1 MGSVLSRGRWVVTQ
15 PLPIEL
21 PNPPLP
27 PGVRLG
33 AVLAGKYRLD
43 AVLGTGATGVVV
55 GARHLQLD
63 QRVAIKF
70 MSSPLMDR
78 RNGVQ
83 RFLLEARNAARIRCE
98 HVVRVFDV
106 GALDDGTP
114 YTVME
119 YLDGED
125 LRQLLDR
132 RGSLPLT
139 EALDYILQVGE
150 AVAAAHVAGIVHR
163 DLQPGNLFCCASPDG
178 SPLVKVL
185 DFGASKLL
193 QRVDNTLRPV
203 SLTGPYVVG
212 GLPFYSAPE
221 QFCSPLGGDTR
232 ADIWA
237 LGVILYELVCG
248 RTPFSGETAID
259 IVSHVARAAPLPM
272 HILRPDVPAQLDAVV
287 SRALAK
293 EPAARHATVAELA
306 RSLAPFADP
315 RSLGSVERIE
325 RLFRES
331 CEPSADRERV
341 SSRRRAWTPRA
352 PLVVAAVSLTLGA
365 LFGSVYQATRSR
377 RVASDIRAHAVVVP
391 EALTAAT
398 PAPRREARG
407 DAAGATDA
415 AGFVST
421 GSSSSSS
428 RQQVRS
434 ADTFRFGGLR

>member
-1 MGSVLSRGRWVVTQ
+1 MGSSLSRGHWVVTQ
-15 PLPIEL
+15 PLPVEL
-21 PNPPLP
+21 PTLPLP
-27 PGVRLG
+27 PGVRIG
-33 AVLAGKYRLD
+33 AVLGGKYRLD
-43 AVLGTGATGVVV
+43 CVLGTGATGVVV

-63 QRVAIKF
+63 QRIAIKF
-70 MSSPLMDR
+70 MSPPLMDR

-83 RFLLEARNAARIRCE
+83 RFLLEARNAARVCGE

-106 GALDDGTP
+106 AALDDGTP

-150 AVAAAHVAGIVHR
+150 AIAAAHVAGIVHR
-163 DLQPGNLFCCASPDG
+163 DLQPGNIFCCPGPDG
-178 SPLVKVL
+178 FPLVKVL

-193 QRVDNTLRPV
+193 QRVETTLRPI

-212 GLPFYSAPE
+212 GLPHYCAPE

-259 IVSHVARAAPLPM
+259 IFAHVARAAPLPM
-272 HILRPDVPAQLDAVV
+272 HILRPDVPAQLNAAV

-293 EPAARHATVAELA
+293 EPAARPATVAELA
-306 RSLAPFADP
+306 RSLAPFAGP
-315 RSLGSVERIE
+315 RALVSVERIE
-325 RLFRES
+325 KLFRES
-331 CEPSADRERV
+331 REPPADRDRV
-341 SSRRRAWTPRA
+341 SPRRRAWGPRA
-352 PLVVAAVSLTLGA
+352 PFVVAAVSLTLGA

-377 RVASDIRAHAVVVP
+377 QAPGDIRAHAVVVP
-391 EALTAAT
+391 GAMTEET

-407 DAAGATDA
+407 DGPGSADA
-415 AGFVST
+415 AGFAST
-421 GSSSSSS
+421 RIPTSSG
-428 RQQVRS
+428 RPQVRN
-434 ADTFRFGGLR
+434 ADTLRFGGLR